1 MSRILYDQSNAEYH
15 SEGGY
20 SSTYIKNWALR
31 SPAHAEYAEKTI
43 NPYTADEGTA
53 AHLVFEGKPEL
64 VFEAGEIRR
73 GTVWEEAKKQAIA
86 VGGVALPKK
95 AYKNAMGAG
104 QSARLHPFMYDNG
117 YHGKYPNWVEY
128 SQEPSIFTQHPATGL
143 TIKCK
148 PDLYFTETGTLV
160 DLKTTVS
167 AAPND
172 FTRSIF
178 KYGYDLQAAF
188 YRIVCREAGLL
199 VGDEFHF
206 IAVEKTPPYA
216 AQHFALEADI
226 LSVAELRVEQ
236 ILLEIAQSRK
246 TGVYS
251 TGWPSV
257 SKINLSTREY
267 AYVA

>member
-1 MSRILYDQSNAEYH
+1 MSRILHDQSNAEYH

-20 SSTYIKNWALR
+20 SSTYIKDWALR
-31 SPAHAEYAEKTI
+31 SPAHAEYGEKTI

-53 AHLVFEGKPEL
+53 THLVFEGKPEL
-64 VFEAGEIRR
+64 VIEAGDIRR

-104 QSARLHPFMYDNG
+104 HSALRNHCMYANG
-117 YHGKYPNWVEY
+117 FHEQCVNSVEY
-128 SQEPSIFTQHPATGL
+128 WQEASIFTEHYATGL
-143 TIKCK
+143 PIKCK
-148 PDLYFTETGTLV
+148 PDLYFNETGTLV

-167 AAPND
+167 AAPKD

-236 ILLEIAQSRK
+236 ILLEIAQSEK
-246 TGVYS
+246 KWELS

-257 SKINLSTREY
+257 SKINLSTKEY